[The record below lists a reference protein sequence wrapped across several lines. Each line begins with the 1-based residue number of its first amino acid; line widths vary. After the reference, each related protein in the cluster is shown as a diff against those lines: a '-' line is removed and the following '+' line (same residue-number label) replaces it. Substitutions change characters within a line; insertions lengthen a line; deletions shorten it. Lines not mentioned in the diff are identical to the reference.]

1 MLMIVAVIL
10 IILALTALGIFA
22 NTIGADSREGI
33 EDTHTGGG
41 VHASI

>member
-1 MLMIVAVIL
+1 MVMVVTVIL
-10 IILALTALGIFA
+10 IVLALTALGIFA

-33 EDTHTGGG
+33 EDTHTGSH